1 MSAMPAPTPRRCA
14 LTITAICILA
24 VAGFGTWSQASPRH
38 AAAGVAAWTAIGTSG
53 AVGTATL
60 ADSASTPGASCTLDR
75 TSAQGFV
82 DVRANGPVVSPAAGL
97 SSQPVGWRAVLIQ
110 LMPDGSEMVLAT
122 NTPVNRTAT
131 TAQPASFPA
140 QDFVSLPLGPRYVVN
155 AEILWFDPATAN
167 LVTGSATYRIN
178 FYRPLNEQG
187 TALGQ
192 AGNSCRSPEPPSAF
206 IPTPRGTVN
215 TRAGYTLANFPL
227 NTTLTISWDGKQ
239 IGTTTTGTD
248 GTLMTTFIVPATP
261 LGYHTVTW
269 KAGTWTASV
278 TYEVVPRI
286 KVIPNSVSRGQQ
298 VDISLR
304 GFAKKEVVRIRW
316 KRGGSWIQLGTV
328 LTSNTGSANVFVT
341 VPAWAADGAHS
352 VRGDGPTGRA
362 QTNVVTVQGGTFRPA
377 EEPQTPTATATI
389 TLTPTQTAT
398 PTPTPPPDASP
409 AAPPTETPTEPS
421 PPGPTA
427 TSEPADATATVPLEP
442 SPTPTETPTSVPTP
456 TEPPTAEPAPSE
468 STTSA

>member
-1 MSAMPAPTPRRCA
+1 MPAPTPRRCA

-97 SSQPVGWRAVLIQ
+97 SSRPGRLAGRPHPAHAGRLRNGLGHQYARQPHRHH
-110 LMPDGSEMVLAT
+110 GSTRLLPRPGLRLASSG
-122 NTPVNRTAT
+122 AT
-131 TAQPASFPA
+131 LLRQCR
-140 QDFVSLPLGPRYVVN
+140 DPLV
-155 AEILWFDPATAN
+155 DPATAN

-409 AAPPTETPTEPS
+409 AAPPDRNPDRTLTPRTDRDLRTGRRHRHH
-421 PPGPTA
+421 PP
-427 TSEPADATATVPLEP
+427 
-442 SPTPTETPTSVPTP
+442 
-456 TEPPTAEPAPSE
+456 
-468 STTSA
+468 

>member
-14 LTITAICILA
+14 LTITAVFLLA
-24 VAGFGTWSQASPRH
+24 VAGFGAWPQTRTPN
-38 AAAGVAAWTAIGTSG
+38 AAAGVAAWTALGTTG
-53 AVGTATL
+53 ATGTATL

-82 DVRANGPVVSPAAGL
+82 DIRANGPTVSPAAGR
-97 SSQPVGWRAVLIQ
+97 SSQPVGWRTVLIQ

-122 NTPVNRTAT
+122 NNRVSRTAT
-131 TAQPASFPA
+131 AAQPAAFPA
-140 QDFVSLPLGPRYVVN
+140 QDFLSLPLGPRYVVN
-155 AEILWFDPATAN
+155 AEIHWFDPVTAN
-167 LVTGSATYRIN
+167 VVTGSATYRIN

-187 TALGQ
+187 TTLGQ

-206 IPTPRGTVN
+206 ISTPRGTVN
-215 TRAGYTLANFPL
+215 TRASYTLANFPL
-227 NTTLTISWDGKQ
+227 NATLAIIWDGRQ
-239 IGTTTTGTD
+239 IGTTTTGPD
-248 GTLMTTFIVPATP
+248 GTLRASFTVPATP

-269 KAGTWTASV
+269 KAGTWSASA

-286 KVIPNSVSRGQQ
+286 KVIPSSVSRGQQ

-352 VRGDGPTGRA
+352 VRGDGPIGRA
-362 QTNVVTVQGGTFRPA
+362 QTNAVTVQGGTFRPA
-377 EEPQTPTATATI
+377 EEAQTPTATVTVTATA
-389 TLTPTQTAT
+389 TPTQTAT
-398 PTPTPPPDASP
+398 PTATLPPDASP
-409 AAPPTETPTEPS
+409 VASPTEIPTEIPVLDPTPTPEPSDPTATLEPAPPPTETPTP
-421 PPGPTA
+421 
-427 TSEPADATATVPLEP
+427 D
-442 SPTPTETPTSVPTP
+442 PTP
-456 TEPPTAEPAPSE
+456 TEPPTAEPTPTE
-468 STTSA
+468 PVVTT